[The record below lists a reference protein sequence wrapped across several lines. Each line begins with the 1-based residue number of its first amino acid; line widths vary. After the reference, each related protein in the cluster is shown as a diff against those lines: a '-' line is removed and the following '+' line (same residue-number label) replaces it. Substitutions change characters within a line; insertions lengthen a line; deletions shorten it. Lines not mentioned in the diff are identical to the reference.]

1 MLRRGR
7 AESNR
12 EMRLA
17 KGKQRATQTSQRQT
31 KVISARQVQLQTKMG
46 ESQTRRRAQLA
57 EGSHAVR
64 INIVPI
70 LSGTELMPG
79 KFNQKWKV
87 ATLRKF
93 HLHFILFQMASRFC
107 RTGLLPR
114 SFASLSLQNGTS
126 VRFASLNSAIGR
138 GIRRSQPPRNSW
150 ARDREL
156 DSNDTYRRPR
166 NDGPRNDGSRGG
178 RTGHD
183 RDRDRDI
190 SPRFQN
196 ERKPR
201 DTKKN
206 EKTDNTSSF
215 RYNRKSHYND
225 FDQAKFIRTGSF
237 ERSTQENRPRG
248 QRDTRE
254 GRPWADR
261 GIPQQPER
269 PKAGTKSRAHR
280 VTEGMPQRVKENV
293 KVPES
298 IPYTTPASEF
308 IYGTG
313 AVEAALRCS
322 RRQLYKLYIYQAAGE
337 DLSPTKMALRK
348 LALSKN
354 IEAKLAFA
362 GWDRLL
368 DKMSAGRPH
377 NGCVLEA
384 SPLPK
389 LPVRGFHPVTSATE
403 DHFRVELAPQSR
415 EEAAVNG
422 TGDRIPIIQAPSVPG
437 RPSERYPVALLLDG
451 VVDPGNMGAIIRSAY
466 FLGIDAIVFAGRNC
480 APLSPVTIKAS
491 AGAAENMTL
500 LHVKNEVDFIQRSK
514 ENGWRFYA
522 ADAPGP
528 GAEYLSRHS
537 GASQTEAGA
546 LPTAQA
552 PSVLMMGSEG
562 SGLSSHI
569 KSHADAIVSIP
580 GARHSIELGAQSD
593 PARIDSLNVSVA
605 AALLMEMFLRTP
617 LAVSELAK
625 KRTDKS

>member
-1 MLRRGR
+1 M
-7 AESNR
+7 
-12 EMRLA
+12 
-17 KGKQRATQTSQRQT
+17 
-31 KVISARQVQLQTKMG
+31 
-46 ESQTRRRAQLA
+46 
-57 EGSHAVR
+57 
-64 INIVPI
+64 
-70 LSGTELMPG
+70 
-79 KFNQKWKV
+79 
-87 ATLRKF
+87 
-93 HLHFILFQMASRFC
+93 
-107 RTGLLPR
+107 
-114 SFASLSLQNGTS
+114 S

-166 NDGPRNDGSRGG
+166 NDGLRNDGPRGS
-178 RTGHD
+178 RTG
-183 RDRDRDI
+183 RDL

-201 DTKKN
+201 DTMKN
-206 EKTDNTSSF
+206 GKIDSISSS
-215 RYNRKSHYND
+215 RYNRKSHGND
-225 FDQAKFIRTGSF
+225 FDQDKFIRTGSF
-237 ERSTQENRPRG
+237 ERSTQDHRPRG

-254 GRPWADR
+254 SRPGTER
-261 GIPQQPER
+261 GMPQQSER
-269 PKAGTKSRAHR
+269 PKAATKSRAHR
-280 VTEGMPQRVKENV
+280 ATEGMPQRVKENV
-293 KVPES
+293 KVPDS

-354 IEAKLAFA
+354 VEAKLAFA

-389 LPVRGFHPVTSATE
+389 LPVRGFQPVPSATE

-422 TGDRIPIIQAPSVPG
+422 TGDRIPIIQAPPVQG

-514 ENGWRFYA
+514 DNGWRFYA

-537 GASQTEAGA
+537 GAGQTEAGA
-546 LPTAQA
+546 LPTSQA

-625 KRTDKS
+625 KRKDKS